1 VGASVATSVGTSVI
15 TSVGASVAT
24 GVGVSAGP
32 QAARII
38 EATINATITK
48 YSFFMYFFSSLKMET
63 SV

>member
-1 VGASVATSVGTSVI
+1 VGAE
-15 TSVGASVAT
+15 
-24 GVGVSAGP
+24 VGVSAGP

-63 SV
+63 RV